1 MAGKSARSPAEAEIE
16 IQEPKIENSKGARD
30 LDPSRLDRRSR
41 RKVCAHAQ
49 TKGIHPQKNASFHF
63 ILN

>member
-30 LDPSRLDRRSR
+30 LDPSRLDRRSS

-49 TKGIHPQKNASFHF
+49 TWGIQPSKK
-63 ILN
+63 I